1 MIESGP
7 RVPSCSASP
16 STRDQCLVLLVFK
29 TLILI
34 SSCSS
39 RSVGEASWSRV
50 GTGLLVGLEK
60 ALSVPG
66 KGVQV
71 LKPKRWDL
79 KHARDFMGNYIPLQN
94 GPLEED

>member
-1 MIESGP
+1 MIEAGP
-7 RVPSCSASP
+7 GVLSCTASP
-16 STRDQCLVLLVFK
+16 STRDQRLFLLIFK

-39 RSVGEASWSRV
+39 CSAGGASWSHV
-50 GTGLLVGLEK
+50 GMGLLIGLEK
-60 ALSVPG
+60 VLSVPG
-66 KGVQV
+66 KGLQV
-71 LKPKRWDL
+71 LEPKWWDL